1 VCLVYSSLPRML
13 APDRFLLR
21 TSGVCSICHQQPYLK
36 PMNTTYRK
44 VTSICTSATV
54 LCLLC
59 ISLLINILP
68 FRFTSLSGLILH
80 PSVTEDQTNY
90 STSTN
95 RSAMS
100 TEPPQVTDLLLEL
113 VNAIKAAMRP
123 TPTPPAASGS
133 PMALPATFAGEATEC
148 SGFLLQVNLYIQMQ
162 PQQFS
167 SDNAKVAFLISLLT
181 GRALQWAKAIWN
193 ANNPIINSYE
203 QFTAHFSEVFST
215 VTNTLSTSDQLFRIQ
230 QGTSSVN
237 DYTLRFRTLAA
248 ASGRN
253 ETALLGAYRQ
263 GLNPEIRAA
272 MALYDDSIG
281 LETFLQRTTRVSQRL
296 AACQPPLTA
305 PQSASVAACTPVP
318 EPKQMDST
326 RLSRMERNRRI
337 TLGLCL
343 YCGQNG
349 HLIRNCPIR
358 PPRPV
363 VSTITSDI
371 ETSQLTLIPVTL
383 RTVDCTL
390 SVSALVDSGSSGN
403 FISQECLNQLHLSRQ
418 RHCHEYSVR
427 TIQGKPLGRGRI
439 RHSSPHIT
447 LQLGLF
453 HTERIRFLV
462 LEDSTVSILLGRPW
476 LQQHRPIL
484 RWDPCDVI
492 SWSESCQDNC
502 LSNLPQPL
510 PVPVTLST
518 LDPPEI
524 PADKQ
529 AATHLPPH
537 RPWDCAIDLLPDAK
551 LPKGKVYPLSIPERQ
566 AMEAYIEEALKQE
579 FIRPSTSPAASSFFF
594 VGKKDG
600 GLRPCIDYRQLNSQ
614 IVQQPYPLPLVPAA
628 LEELRGARI
637 FTKLDLRSA
646 YNLIRIRKGDEW
658 KTAFVTPTGHYK
670 YQVMPYSLSISPS
683 VFQTFMNEVFREFL
697 HQFVVVYIDIL
708 IYSRN
713 QAEHRQHVLQ
723 VLQKLRQHSLFLK
736 LGKCEFHQPTVQF
749 LSYNISAEGVQM
761 DQGKVDGILKW
772 PMPTSVKELQRF
784 LGFTNF
790 YRRFIMDYSTI
801 TAPLTSLLR
810 GKPKHLLWNPA
821 AHEAFEQLKTT
832 FSTAPVLQHPDP
844 ERPFTVEVDASTI
857 GVGAVLSQAVVE
869 PPVLHPCAA
878 FSRKLT
884 PAEQNYDIGNRELL
898 AIKLAL
904 EEWHHWLEGAAYP
917 FTIITDHKNLQYIRE
932 ARRLNPRQAR
942 WALFLTRFNFSIT
955 YRPGSK
961 NIPADALSRQ
971 FSPDDSVDPEPILP
985 SERIVSPIVW
995 ELDQAIQQATLQ
1007 EPAPPDCPEGK
1018 IYVPRSQRQVL
1029 LGTAHGTPGS
1039 GHPGSSRTLS
1049 LLQSRYWW
1057 PSMHQDTIRYVQSCS
1072 VCAKSNSPR
1081 QLPTGK
1087 LVPLPIP
1094 ERPWSHLGI
1103 DFITDL
1109 PESEGHIC
1117 VLVIVDCF
1125 SKACKLVPLRGLPTA
1140 METAEQLFHQV
1151 FRHYGLPEEIVS
1163 DRGPQFTS
1171 HVWRAF
1177 FKILGITVN
1186 LSSGYH
1192 PQTNGQTERK
1202 IQELGRYLRAYCQDD
1217 QHSWSR
1223 FLPWAEYAHNSLCQ
1237 DITGLTPFQNP
1248 PTFQLVWDS
1257 AHHHLQRAVR
1267 RHKSFADSRRRTAP
1281 LYQPGDLVWLS
1292 TRDLRLRLPCRKLSP
1307 RYIGPFRILRQINNV
1322 TYQLQLPPRYRI
1334 LPTFHV
1340 SLLKPFSPS
1349 VTDVPGAEAGPP
1361 PPEILDQPSVY
1372 TVREVLD
1379 SRRRGGR
1386 LEYLIDWEGYGPEER
1401 SWVLRDDVLD
1411 PLLLLE
1417 FHRSHPNRPAPRSR
1431 AALGV
1436 VLGRREPPLEEGVMS
1451 GLHHSHL
1458 YQLRHLQRHPFVLPH
1473 RSSDWVHLT
1482 LRLSGL
1488 QFTTPNASSR
1498 PLPPPVCAPSA
1509 INNLI

>member
-1 VCLVYSSLPRML
+1 ML

-36 PMNTTYRK
+36 LMNSTYRK

-80 PSVTEDQTNY
+80 PSVTEDQTYY

-133 PMALPATFAGEATEC
+133 PM
-148 SGFLLQVNLYIQMQ
+148 
-162 PQQFS
+162 
-167 SDNAKVAFLISLLT
+167 LT

-215 VTNTLSTSDQLFRIQ
+215 VTNTLSTSDQLFRLQ

-248 ASGRN
+248 ASGWN

-296 AACQPPLTA
+296 AACQPPVTA

-318 EPKQMDST
+318 EPMQMDSK
-326 RLSRMERNRRI
+326 RLSRTERNRRI

-349 HLIRNCPIR
+349 HLIRKCPIR

-390 SVSALVDSGSSGN
+390 SVYALVDSGSSGN

-447 LQLGLF
+447 LQVGLF
-453 HTERIRFLV
+453 HTERIWFLV
-462 LEDSTVSILLGRPW
+462 LEDSTVSIILGRPW

-510 PVPVTLST
+510 PVPVE
-518 LDPPEI
+518 DPPEI
-524 PADKQ
+524 PAEYV
-529 AATHLPPH
+529 ASLPPH

-566 AMEAYIEEALKQE
+566 VMEAYIEEALKQE

-600 GLRPCIDYRQLNSQ
+600 GLRPCIDYGQLNSQ
-614 IVQQPYPLPLVPAA
+614 IVQQSYPLPLVPAA

-658 KTAFVTPTGHYK
+658 KTAFVTPTGHYE
-670 YQVMPYSLSISPS
+670 YQVMPYGLSISPS

-697 HQFVVVYIDIL
+697 HQFVVVYIDDIL

-736 LGKCEFHQPTVQF
+736 LENCEFHQPTVQF
-749 LSYNISAEGVQM
+749 LGYNISAEGVQM
-761 DQGKVDGILKW
+761 DQGKVDAILKW

-857 GVGAVLSQAVVE
+857 GVGAVLSQAVGE
-869 PPVLHPCAA
+869 PPVLHPCA

-904 EEWHHWLEGAAYP
+904 EECRHWLEGAAYP
-917 FTIITDHKNLQYIRE
+917 FTITDHNLQYIRE

-985 SERIVSPIVW
+985 SELIVSPIVW

-1109 PESEGHIC
+1109 PESEGHTC
-1117 VLVIVDCF
+1117 VLVIVDRF

-1202 IQELGRYLRAYCQDD
+1202 IQELGRYLHAYCQDD

-1223 FLPWAEYAHNSLCQ
+1223 FLPLAEYAQNSLQ
-1237 DITGLTPFQNP
+1237 DTTGLTPFQCVLGYQP
-1248 PTFQLVWDS
+1248 PLFPWMEEPSNVPAPITIFSGQ
-1257 AHHHLQRAVR
+1257 
-1267 RHKSFADSRRRTAP
+1267 RTAP
-1281 LYQPGDLVWLS
+1281 PYQPGDLVWLS

-1334 LPTFHV
+1334 HPTFHV

-1361 PPEILDQPSVY
+1361 PLEILDQPSVY

-1431 AALGV
+1431 GRPRRRVRASGAAPGGGGNV
-1436 VLGRREPPLEEGVMS
+1436 RHSPQPPLSVTS
-1451 GLHHSHL
+1451 
-1458 YQLRHLQRHPFVLPH
+1458 PTAPPI
-1473 RSSDWVHLT
+1473 RS
-1482 LRLSGL
+1482 
-1488 QFTTPNASSR
+1488 AS
-1498 PLPPPVCAPSA
+1498 P
-1509 INNLI
+1509 

>member
-1 VCLVYSSLPRML
+1 MAVFHQVPSKPPLSATSPTAPPIRSASPDVCLVYSSLPRML

-36 PMNTTYRK
+36 PMNSIYRK

-59 ISLLINILP
+59 ISLVINILP

-80 PSVTEDQTNY
+80 PSVTEDQTDY

-167 SDNAKVAFLISLLT
+167 SDNGKVAFLISLLT

-215 VTNTLSTSDQLFRIQ
+215 VTNTLSTSDQLFRLQ

-248 ASGRN
+248 ASGWN

-263 GLNPEIRAA
+263 GLNPEIRAT

-296 AACQPPLTA
+296 AACQPPVTA

-318 EPKQMDST
+318 EPMQMDST
-326 RLSRMERNRRI
+326 RLSRTERNRRI

-447 LQLGLF
+447 LQVGLF

-462 LEDSTVSILLGRPW
+462 LEDSTVSIILGRPW

-484 RWDPCDVI
+484 CWDPCDVI

-502 LSNLPQPL
+502 LSNLPQSL
-510 PVPVTLST
+510 PVPVTLSST
-518 LDPPEI
+518 LVESPEVEDPPEI
-524 PADKQ
+524 PAEYVAFQDVFSKQ

-537 RPWDCAIDLLPDAK
+537 RPWDCAIDLLPIAK

-658 KTAFVTPTGHYK
+658 KTAFVTPTGHYE
-670 YQVMPYSLSISPS
+670 YQVMPYGLSISPS
-683 VFQTFMNEVFREFL
+683 VFQTFMNEVFWEFL
-697 HQFVVVYIDIL
+697 HQFVVVYIDDIL

-736 LGKCEFHQPTVQF
+736 LEKCEFHQPTVQF
-749 LSYNISAEGVQM
+749 LGYNISAEGVQM
-761 DQGKVDGILKW
+761 DQGKVDAILKIHKLL
-772 PMPTSVKELQRF
+772 PLIHHGLQYHHSPID
-784 LGFTNF
+784 L
-790 YRRFIMDYSTI
+790 
-801 TAPLTSLLR
+801 P
-810 GKPKHLLWNPA
+810 PA
-821 AHEAFEQLKTT
+821 G
-832 FSTAPVLQHPDP
+832 TAPVLQHPDP

-857 GVGAVLSQAVVE
+857 GVGAVLSQAVGE
-869 PPVLHPCAA
+869 PPVLHPCAF

-904 EEWHHWLEGAAYP
+904 EEWRHWLEGAAYP

-961 NIPADALSRQ
+961 NIPADALSHQ

-985 SERIVSPIVW
+985 SELIVSPIVW

-1007 EPAPPDCPEGK
+1007 EPAPPNCPEGK
-1018 IYVPRSQRQVL
+1018 IYIPRSQRQVL

-1039 GHPGSSRTLS
+1039 RHPGSSRTLS

-1109 PESEGHIC
+1109 PESEGHTC
-1117 VLVIVDCF
+1117 VLVIVDRF

-1223 FLPWAEYAHNSLCQ
+1223 FLPWVEYAQNSLRQ
-1237 DITGLTPFQNP
+1237 DTTGLTPFQCVLGYQP
-1248 PTFQLVWDS
+1248 PLFPWTEEPSNVPAVDHWFRESERVWDS

-1281 LYQPGDLVWLS
+1281 LYQPGNLVWLS

-1334 LPTFHV
+1334 HPTFHV

-1379 SRRRGGR
+1379 SWRRGGR
-1386 LEYLIDWEGYGPEER
+1386 LEYLIDWEWYGPEER

-1431 AALGV
+1431 GRPRRRVRVSGAAPGGGGNV
-1436 VLGRREPPLEEGVMS
+1436 RHSPQPPLS
-1451 GLHHSHL
+1451 ATS
-1458 YQLRHLQRHPFVLPH
+1458 PTAPPI
-1473 RSSDWVHLT
+1473 RS
-1482 LRLSGL
+1482 
-1488 QFTTPNASSR
+1488 AS
-1498 PLPPPVCAPSA
+1498 P
-1509 INNLI
+1509 